1 MIYILFNFIVM
12 NNLLFLNKG
21 IKNNTFCTL
30 LEGISLLLVYTYT
43 SYCVR
48 KAFHINTHITF
59 KGNVR
64 SWQIT
69 RRYLGHESG
78 PWRAPAPGAR
88 STHALLSF
96 IRTVNMTDND
106 NMHALILEHVS
117 VLL

>member
-1 MIYILFNFIVM
+1 M
-12 NNLLFLNKG
+12 NE
-21 IKNNTFCTL
+21 FCTL
-30 LEGISLLLVYTYT
+30 LEGISLLSIYTYI

-48 KAFHINTHITF
+48 KSFNIIIHTSSSR
-59 KGNVR
+59 K
-64 SWQIT
+64 QIR
-69 RRYLGHESG
+69 RRYLGHESE